1 MRKKILKERFQQL
14 AGIIPLYEQDD
25 ISSTGGDMK
34 VKYEIIQQTEDKV
47 KDEVKNDVNEIT
59 TKIESKKGEI
69 IKHITDTYNPTE
81 IAKWVIS
88 APKDIATVLGGGLG
102 NMTNTKTK
110 VKILKWI
117 FGNYMVIAI
126 TGLIGLK
133 VDMTKIDTVAKTIPG
148 ESKNWIEK
156 LWTWDSS
163 NWDPKTFHQD
173 IWGEGEFYYY
183 LALGMFI
190 FRIMMEYKQSIN
202 KEGLEGK
209 DDVLKAIMG
218 MIDADTDMIIKTL
231 KTRETEQN

>member
-69 IKHITDTYNPTE
+69 IKHITDTYDPTE

-110 VKILKWI
+110 VKILKYI
-117 FGNYMVIAI
+117 FGNYIVIAI
-126 TGLIGLK
+126 TGLI
-133 VDMTKIDTVAKTIPG
+133 TIPG
-148 ESKNWIEK
+148 ESKNWIEN

>member
-1 MRKKILKERFQQL
+1 MKKTLLKERFQQL

-34 VKYEIIQQTEDKV
+34 VKYEIIQKAEDIT
-47 KDEVKNDVNEIT
+47 KDKAKNEIVT
-59 TKIESKKGEI
+59 ISNKLESKKGEI
-69 IKHITDTYNPTE
+69 IKHITDTYDPTE

-110 VKILKWI
+110 VKILKYI
-117 FGNYMVIAI
+117 FGNYIVIAI

-148 ESKNWIEK
+148 ESKTFIQK
-156 LWTWDSS
+156 LLTWDSS
-163 NWDPKTFHQD
+163 NWDPKTFHQEIYGD
-173 IWGEGEFYYY
+173 GEFYYY

-202 KEGLEGK
+202 KEGIEGT
-209 DDVLKAIMG
+209 DDILKSIIA
-218 MIDADTDMIIKTL
+218 MIDADTDMITKTL
-231 KTRETEQN
+231 ETE